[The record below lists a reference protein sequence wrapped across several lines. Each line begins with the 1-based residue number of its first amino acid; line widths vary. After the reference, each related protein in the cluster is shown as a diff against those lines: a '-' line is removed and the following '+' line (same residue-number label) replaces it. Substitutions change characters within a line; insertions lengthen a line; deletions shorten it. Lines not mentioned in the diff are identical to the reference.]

1 MNRYQGVPKA
11 VVLVLL
17 AGLVVVGGCA
27 RGQPRE
33 KRPLMIIP
41 DMEFQKKFKAQGETP
56 FFADHRMMRTPPA
69 GTVPRG
75 FADTDQAYYQG
86 KVGETD
92 VAHNPRP
99 ITEELL
105 ERGRNRFNIYCAPC
119 HDRTGSGKGIVIGYG
134 FVPPPS
140 FHTDRV
146 RQFADGY
153 IFNVITHGVR
163 NMPAYGPQIPVDDR
177 WAIVA
182 YLRALERSQNATLAD
197 VPPDKRGQLK

>member
-1 MNRYQGVPKA
+1 
-11 VVLVLL
+11 
-17 AGLVVVGGCA
+17 
-27 RGQPRE
+27 
-33 KRPLMIIP
+33 
-41 DMEFQKKFKAQGETP
+41 
-56 FFADHRMMRTPPA
+56 MRTPPE

-75 FADTDQAYYQG
+75 FVNADQAYFEG
-86 KVGETD
+86 KAGED
-92 VAHNPRP
+92 FIAHNPRP

-105 ERGRNRFNIYCAPC
+105 KRGQNRFNIYCAPC
-119 HDRTGSGKGIVIGYG
+119 HDRTGSGKGMVIGYG

-140 FHTDRV
+140 FHIDRV

-182 YLRALERSQNATLAD
+182 YLRALERSQNASLAD
-197 VPPDKRGQLK
+197 VPSDERGKLK